1 MYKENP
7 VEIIKYKG
15 KELKVVDTTGNYRN
29 TLVVIF
35 KGQHRLYHKKS
46 KSIIGRD
53 NEAKLNQG
61 FRGSVLS
68 TI

>member
-35 KGQHRLYHKKS
+35 KGQHRL
-46 KSIIGRD
+46 
-53 NEAKLNQG
+53 
-61 FRGSVLS
+61 
-68 TI
+68 

>member
-15 KELKVVDTTGNYRN
+15 KELKVIDTTGNYRN

-46 KSIIGRD
+46 KSIIGGD